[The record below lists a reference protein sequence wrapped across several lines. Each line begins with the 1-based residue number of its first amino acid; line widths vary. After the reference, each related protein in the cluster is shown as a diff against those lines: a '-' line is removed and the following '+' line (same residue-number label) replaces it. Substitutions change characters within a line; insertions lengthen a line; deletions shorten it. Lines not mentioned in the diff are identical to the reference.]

1 MAVAV
6 GDSIQ
11 RYPLLRLLFFYL
23 CGIGLADALYSHIP
37 LLVTWGVWG
46 SLFLLVILLITWAC
60 CRKALFG
67 MVASGLFLM
76 LGIWN
81 YSRARSEAEYAWLP
95 DKCQY
100 EARVVDSPR
109 TRERSILCEVEV
121 TAVRDSSAWHR
132 VGRKV
137 FAYMEPCDE
146 AEALLPGDILC
157 FKGAV
162 RAPRNFSDSLTFDYA
177 RYVTMQGAAGTVYLP
192 RGHWL
197 RVREEALTLRERL
210 LRLRDRLLRQ
220 YEGAA
225 FEDDVQ
231 GVLAAL
237 TLGDKRGLSREVRA
251 AYSDAGASHVLALS
265 GLHVGIIYGMLAFG
279 LRRVL
284 RKRSLRWLRELLTL
298 VVLWLFALIVGMS
311 ASVVRA
317 VAMCTLYVLARWLSD
332 DTSSP
337 LHVLSLTALL
347 MLLVHPLYLFDIGFQ
362 LSFMAMASILCVE
375 PYLEHLFLRG
385 EASSQRLCHS
395 KESGVTRIISR
406 KVLRP
411 LLGFFVSLLCMSLA
425 AQLGTFP
432 LVLHHFG
439 TFPTYFLL
447 TNLVVV
453 PCLTVVLL
461 LSLVWWTLLLL
472 EVSWVDLLGNLLQ
485 HFVAW
490 INQVLLCIG
499 QWPGAVL
506 HVEDFSLPAV
516 LCTYLFILFVGLF
529 VIKKWP
535 RAIVFALAAL
545 LGLVVCLV
553 FSA

>member
-1 MAVAV
+1 MAI

-11 RYPLLRLLFFYL
+11 RYPLLRLLVFYI
-23 CGIGLADALYSHIP
+23 CGIGLADVLYPHIFS
-37 LLVTWGVWG
+37 LSLNLWSIGV
-46 SLFLLVILLITWAC
+46 SLFLLVILLFTCVWH
-60 CRKALFG
+60 RKVLFG
-67 MVASGLFLM
+67 VVASGLFLV
-76 LGIWN
+76 LGFWN
-81 YSRARSEAEYAWLP
+81 YSWTRSEIGYAWSSEKL
-95 DKCQY
+95 QY

-157 FKGAV
+157 FKGVV

-192 RGHWL
+192 REQWL
-197 RVREEALTLRERL
+197 RVGEEALTLRECL
-210 LRLRDRLLRQ
+210 LRLRGRLLRQ

-265 GLHVGIIYGMLAFG
+265 GLHVGVIYGMLAFV

-298 VVLWLFALIVGMS
+298 VVLWLFAFMVGMS

-317 VAMCTLYVLARWLSD
+317 VAMCTLYILARWLSD
-332 DTSSP
+332 DSSSP

-362 LSFMAMASILCVE
+362 LSFTAMASILWVE
-375 PYLEHLFLRG
+375 PYLEHLFLRS
-385 EASSQRLCHS
+385 EASSSPLCHA
-395 KESGVTRIISR
+395 KEGGVTRIISR

-411 LLGFFVSLLCMSLA
+411 LFGFLVSLLCMSLA

-453 PCLTVVLL
+453 PCLTAVLL
-461 LSLVWWTLLLL
+461 LSLVWWALLLL
-472 EVSWVDLLGNLLQ
+472 GVPWIGLLGNLLQ
-485 HFVAW
+485 HVVGSM
-490 INQVLLCIG
+490 NQLLLCIG

-529 VIKKWP
+529 VIKKWT
-535 RAIVFALAAL
+535 RAAVWALSAL
-545 LGLVVCLV
+545 LGLVLCLG
-553 FSA
+553 FSV

>member
-6 GDSIQ
+6 GNSIQ
-11 RYPLLRLLFFYL
+11 RYPLLRLLFSYL
-23 CGIGLADALYSHIP
+23 FGIGLADALYPHVPS
-37 LLVTWGVWG
+37 LVTWSVWG
-46 SLFLLVILLITWAC
+46 SLLLLFILLIAWAC
-60 CRKALFG
+60 CRKVLFG
-67 MVASGLFLM
+67 VVASGLFLM

-81 YSRARSEAEYAWLP
+81 YSWARSEAEYAWSP
-95 DKCQY
+95 EKRQY
-100 EARVVDSPR
+100 EARVVDSPHA
-109 TRERSILCEVEV
+109 RERSMLCKVEV
-121 TAVRDSSAWHR
+121 TAVRDSSVWRR
-132 VGRKV
+132 VGHKV
-137 FAYMEPCDE
+137 FVYMEPCDE
-146 AEALLPGDILC
+146 AEALLPGDFLC

-177 RYVTMQGAAGTVYLP
+177 RYVTMQGAAGTVYLS
-192 RGHWL
+192 RGHWC
-197 RVREEALTLRERL
+197 RVGEEPLTLRGRL
-210 LRLRDRLLRQ
+210 LRLRSRLLQR
-220 YEGAA
+220 YEVAA
-225 FEDDVQ
+225 FEDDVR
-231 GVLAAL
+231 GVLSAL
-237 TLGDKRGLSREVRA
+237 TLGDRRGLSKEVRA

-265 GLHVGIIYGMLAFG
+265 GLHVGVIYGMLAFG

-284 RKRSLRWLRELLTL
+284 RRRSLRWLRELLIL
-298 VVLWLFALIVGMS
+298 VVLWLFALMVGMS

-375 PYLEHLFLRG
+375 PYLEHLFRRG
-385 EASSQRLCHS
+385 EDSSSHFCHPEQREGTGIVS
-395 KESGVTRIISR
+395 YY
-406 KVLRP
+406 VLRP
-411 LLGFFVSLLCMSLA
+411 LLGFLVGLLCMSFA

-461 LSLVWWTLLLL
+461 LSLVWWTLLLQG
-472 EVSWVDLLGNLLQ
+472 VSWVELLGNLLQ
-485 HFVAW
+485 HVVAW
-490 INQVLLCIG
+490 MNQVLLCIG

-506 HVEDFSLPAV
+506 RVDGFGVPAV
-516 LCTYLFILFVGLF
+516 LCTYLCILFLGLF

-553 FSA
+553 FRV

>member
-1 MAVAV
+1 
-6 GDSIQ
+6 
-11 RYPLLRLLFFYL
+11 
-23 CGIGLADALYSHIP
+23 
-37 LLVTWGVWG
+37 
-46 SLFLLVILLITWAC
+46 
-60 CRKALFG
+60 

-81 YSRARSEAEYAWLP
+81 YSRARSEAEYAWSS

-121 TAVRDSSAWHR
+121 TAVRDSSVWHR

-192 RGHWL
+192 RKHWF

-210 LRLRDRLLRQ
+210 LRLRNRLLQQ

-279 LRRVL
+279 LHRML
-284 RKRSLRWLRELLTL
+284 RKRSMRWLRELLTL
-298 VVLWLFALIVGMS
+298 VVLWLFAFMVGMS

-317 VAMCTLYVLARWLSD
+317 VAMCSLYVLARWLSD

-385 EASSQRLCHS
+385 EATSSPLCHP
-395 KESGVTRIISR
+395 KESGVTCIISH

-411 LLGFFVSLLCMSLA
+411 LFGFLVSLLCMSLA

-453 PCLTVVLL
+453 PCLTAVLL
-461 LSLVWWTLLLL
+461 LSLVWWALLLL
-472 EVSWVDLLGNLLQ
+472 GVPWIGLLGNLLQ
-485 HFVAW
+485 HVVGSM
-490 INQVLLCIG
+490 NQLLLCIG

-506 HVEDFSLPAV
+506 HVDDFSLPAV

-529 VIKKWP
+529 VIKKWT
-535 RAIVFALAAL
+535 RAAVWALSAL
-545 LGLVVCLV
+545 LGLVLCLGV
-553 FSA
+553 RV